1 MSLHSSSIF
10 IQTVGR
16 TCQNY
21 QNRGNHVGS
30 HELIHAF
37 AVELF
42 LKLSK
47 TKRNLNDV
55 RYSFSRG
62 TRIWSSKL

>member
-10 IQTVGR
+10 IQAVGR
-16 TCQNY
+16 TYQNY

-55 RYSFSRG
+55 R
-62 TRIWSSKL
+62 

>member
-37 AVELF
+37 AVEL
-42 LKLSK
+42 LEVEKNQ
-47 TKRNLNDV
+47 TK
-55 RYSFSRG
+55 FE
-62 TRIWSSKL
+62 